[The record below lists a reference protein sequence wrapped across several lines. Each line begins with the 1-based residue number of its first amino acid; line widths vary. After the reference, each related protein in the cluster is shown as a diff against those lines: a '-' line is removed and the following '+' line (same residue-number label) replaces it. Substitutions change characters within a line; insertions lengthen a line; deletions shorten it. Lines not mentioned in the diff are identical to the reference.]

1 MERVT
6 LLGGPQG
13 SRNLGLGHRNPGQ
26 IVHGFDPSGRFAAFV
41 SPGYRLLIDCE
52 RAISLP

>member
-13 SRNLGLGHRNPGQ
+13 SRNLGLGHRNPVQ